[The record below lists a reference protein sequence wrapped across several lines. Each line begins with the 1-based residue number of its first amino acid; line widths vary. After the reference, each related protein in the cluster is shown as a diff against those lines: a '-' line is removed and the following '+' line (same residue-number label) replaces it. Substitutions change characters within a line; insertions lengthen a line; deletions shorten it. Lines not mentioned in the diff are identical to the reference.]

1 MTFSPT
7 DYRAPWPAPSGRDLA
22 YAAGY
27 RAALADSRQ
36 RRDRLVAVAVVS
48 AIVLFGWRRH
58 PLVGLAIAVAVVGAL
73 WPVLATVLVGEMAL
87 RHHRRHRSWARTLA
101 YALTWMIGLG
111 LVALAVANWS
121 AWPLLG
127 AAGIVAAWTVGP
139 RLLGAYRRHR
149 DRGPR

>member
-1 MTFSPT
+1 MSTIAPT
-7 DYRAPWPAPSGRDLA
+7 DYRATWPAPGGRDTL

-27 RAALADSRQ
+27 RAGLADGRQ
-36 RRDRLVAVAVVS
+36 HRDRLVAVAVVG
-48 AIVLFGWRRH
+48 AIVLGGRRLRVH
-58 PLVGLAIAVAVVGAL
+58 PLVLAVLVVL
-73 WPVLATVLVGEMAL
+73 LLPVLIAGSVVELTV
-87 RHHRRHRSWARTLA
+87 RHHRRHGSWLRTA
-101 YALTWMIGLG
+101 VYAASWLIGLG